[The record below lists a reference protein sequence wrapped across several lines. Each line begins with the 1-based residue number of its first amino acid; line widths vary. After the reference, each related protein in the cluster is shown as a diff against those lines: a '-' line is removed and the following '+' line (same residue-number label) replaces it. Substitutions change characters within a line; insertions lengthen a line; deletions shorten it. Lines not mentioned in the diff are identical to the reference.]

1 MNMGFPGGSDGKES
15 TCSASL
21 PGLILG
27 REYLLEKG
35 MTTHSSIFAWEI
47 PQIEEPGGLQS
58 MESHRVGHD

>member
-47 PQIEEPGGLQS
+47 P
-58 MESHRVGHD
+58 